1 MDERYIK
8 KIMKETCFRSLSYC
22 CDKKCDSRDLVIKKL
37 GITEKDF
44 KNLKNKFD
52 LELFKLL
59 ENKTPAGKLQGSRKQ
74 RGRLLQ
80 KEKNI

>member
-1 MDERYIK
+1 MDYKYIK
-8 KIMKETCFRSLSYC
+8 KIMKETCFGSLSFC
-22 CDKKCDSRDLVIKKL
+22 CDKKCDSRDSVIKKL

-52 LELFKLL
+52 VELLKLL
-59 ENKTPAGKLQGSRKQ
+59 ENKTLARKLQGSRKQ

-80 KEKNI
+80 N